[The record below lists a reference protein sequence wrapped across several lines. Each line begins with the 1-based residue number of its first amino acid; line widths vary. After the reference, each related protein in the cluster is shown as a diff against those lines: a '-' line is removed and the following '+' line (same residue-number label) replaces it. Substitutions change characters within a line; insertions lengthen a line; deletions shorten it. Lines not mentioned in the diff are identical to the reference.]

1 VTRRSATALLCAIV
15 ALLPAMASASTRYDP
30 RLRFRTIS
38 TPRFDIH
45 FHQGEETQARR
56 LAVIAEEVA
65 AKLDAQLGPAS
76 GRVQVILVNQTDLPN
91 GWATPLP
98 YNAIEITAAG
108 PGGESIIGNTDD
120 WLRLVF
126 THEYAHIVHLSRGRG
141 WIGGLRRVFGRLPV
155 LYPNLFQPLWQI
167 EGLAT
172 YEESAMTGG
181 GRLHAGDFR
190 IITES
195 VAGTPKFLPL
205 DRASGGLIAWPSGH
219 AQYAYGGLF
228 HDYLAAKYGADSLAR
243 LTDRTAGRV
252 PYFGA
257 GAFRAVFNKSL
268 GELWNEFEEESS
280 RVSAP
285 ARASSI
291 ATRLTHHG
299 FNVAGPRIAPDGRIL
314 YSAADPHGFPS
325 LMALPAGGGTPH
337 RVATKYLGSRVAIG
351 ADEIVFDQV
360 ELVQNVGLQSDL
372 YAMSTRGGPVRRLTR
387 EARAADPDLSPD
399 GRTIVFTIQRGDGR
413 GLATMPM
420 AAAGAQSAPTV
431 LNADPLTDWSSPRWS
446 RDGRWIAAER
456 RVVGGPS
463 EIVLVDPATR
473 ATRRLLATQQ
483 GRAITP
489 AWNADGDRV
498 IFAATTGG
506 REGFQIYSVGVSSGS
521 VRRLQDTGPSAH
533 SPDVSP
539 DGGTLVYVGYTA
551 DGHDLFSV
559 PTPSASWSPASFDT
573 VPPSSV
579 PPEPPAAPSRSY
591 SPLRTL
597 APRFWTPTFE
607 SDADELVVG
616 AATGGYD
623 ALGRHAYAVDVGWS
637 GSRARPD
644 MLFAYAYDRWWP
656 TLFADYSDDTDPW
669 RDGEARSREANV
681 GALFPFRRVR
691 WTQSMFAGFHA
702 SNDRLVQ
709 PVETGTEELRFVR
722 RSVRAGW
729 SIDAARAYGYS
740 ISEEEGWSATVAL
753 EATREALGADG
764 DGGAATFDAR
774 GYLRLGPRHAVL
786 AARAAAARSW
796 GDDAVRRVFSASG
809 NGPQLR
815 GFSFD
820 SDAIGLIRG
829 VESSDLAGERA
840 FAVNIDY
847 RLPLFRPE
855 RGIGT
860 VPVFLRTVHAA
871 VFADIGHAW
880 DDEFRRGDISHSIG
894 AELSLD
900 AVLGFAL
907 PLTFTGGAAWRSL
920 PDRSDA
926 VIFGRVGRAF

>member
-1 VTRRSATALLCAIV
+1 MRRAAAALLRAIAIV
-15 ALLPAMASASTRYDP
+15 ALLPGLALASTRYDP

-65 AKLDAQLGPAS
+65 AKLDGQLGPAS

-98 YNAIEITAAG
+98 YNVIEMTAAG

-126 THEYAHIVHLSRGRG
+126 THEYTHIVHLSRGGG
-141 WIGGLRRVFGRLPV
+141 WIGGLRRVFGRMPL

-167 EGLAT
+167 EGIAT

-190 IITES
+190 LITES

-205 DRASGGLIAWPSGH
+205 DRANGGLIAWPSGH

-228 HDYLAAKYGADSLAR
+228 HDYLASKYGAESLAR
-243 LTDRTAGRV
+243 LTDRTAGRL

-257 GAFRAVFNKSL
+257 GAFRAVFDKSL

-280 RVSAP
+280 RLSSSS
-285 ARASSI
+285 RASSS
-291 ATRLTHHG
+291 AARLTHHG
-299 FNVAGPRIAPDGRIL
+299 FDVAGPRIAPDGRIL
-314 YSAADPHGFPS
+314 YSVANPHEFPA
-325 LMALPAGGGTPH
+325 LMSLPAGGGEPR
-337 RVATKYLGSRVAIG
+337 RVATKFLGSRVALAAG
-351 ADEIVFDQV
+351 EIVFDQI

-372 YAMSTRGGPVRRLTR
+372 YAMSAEGGSVRRLTR
-387 EARAADPDLSPD
+387 EARAADPDVSPD
-399 GRTIVFTIQRGDGR
+399 GRTIVFTVQRADGR
-413 GLATMPM
+413 GLATMAMP
-420 AAAGAQSAPTV
+420 AAGSRSAPAV
-431 LNADPLTDWSSPRWS
+431 LNADPLIDWSSPRWS

-456 RVVGGPS
+456 RAVGGPS
-463 EIVLVDPATR
+463 EIVLIDPATR
-473 ATRRLLATQQ
+473 SVRRLAATHQ
-483 GRAITP
+483 GRAIAP
-489 AWNADGDRV
+489 AWSADGSRI
-498 IFAATTGG
+498 IFAATTG
-506 REGFQIYSVGVSSGS
+506 RQGFQIFSVDAAAGGLQ
-521 VRRLQDTGPSAH
+521 RLLDTGPSAH
-533 SPDVSP
+533 SPDISP
-539 DGGTLVYVGYTA
+539 DGRTLVYVGYTP
-551 DGHDLFSV
+551 DGHDLFSL
-559 PTPSASWSPASFDT
+559 SLDASSWVPASFEAI
-573 VPPSSV
+573 PSGGA
-579 PPEPPAAPSRSY
+579 PADPPAATSRSY

-669 RDGEARSREANV
+669 RGGEARSREANV
-681 GALFPFRRVR
+681 GALVPFRRVR
-691 WTQSMFAGFHA
+691 WAQSLFAGVHA
-702 SNDRLVQ
+702 SNDRLSQ
-709 PVETGTEELRFVR
+709 PIEGGIEESRFVR
-722 RSVRAGW
+722 RSMRAGW
-729 SIDAARAYGYS
+729 SIDAARAFGYS
-740 ISEEEGWSATVAL
+740 ISEEEGWSATAAVEL
-753 EATREALGADG
+753 TREALGADG
-764 DGGAATFDAR
+764 DGGAATVDAR
-774 GYLRLGPRHAVL
+774 GYVRLGPKHAVL
-786 AARAAAARSW
+786 AVRAAAARSW

-820 SDAIGLIRG
+820 TDAIGLIRG

-840 FAVNIDY
+840 FAANIDY

-880 DDEFRRGDISHSIG
+880 DDEFRRGDVSHSVG
-894 AELSLD
+894 GELSLD
-900 AVLGFAL
+900 TVLGFAL

-920 PDRSDA
+920 PDRSGA
-926 VIFGRVGRAF
+926 VVFGRVGRAF